1 MDGWSGVG
9 YLENTKDRV
18 WENMYQGEY
27 YTSVRKCVLVHV
39 QGVEQY
45 VQGVLVTKNGCL
57 VSRCGRVSQI

>member
-9 YLENTKDRV
+9 YLENKKDRV

-39 QGVEQY
+39 QGVGKY
-45 VQGVLVTKNGCL
+45 VPGVLVTKKDVWYPG
-57 VSRCGRVSQI
+57 VGR